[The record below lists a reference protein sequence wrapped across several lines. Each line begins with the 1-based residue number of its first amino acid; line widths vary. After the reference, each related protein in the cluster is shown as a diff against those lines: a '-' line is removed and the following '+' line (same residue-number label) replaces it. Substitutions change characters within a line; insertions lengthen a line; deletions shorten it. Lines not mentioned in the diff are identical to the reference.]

1 MERIPLPKM
10 PWNIYWINLD
20 RRPDRKEY
28 MEQILV
34 NNIENSVR
42 IQAVD
47 YKNMFHPYRV
57 IRHPSLNNGEHGC
70 VCSHIK
76 ALAYFVENSQD
87 EYCFIAEDDI
97 SNEYSQYWQQ
107 RHYDYLTSNDYEILQ
122 LQTTANTFNNMD
134 LTPQQKSNS
143 GTAFYRISRK
153 IAIKIIENHYDKA
166 NLTINLSNNIHPVAD
181 NLIWSYGDTYLL
193 PMVSYL
199 NVEDSD
205 TSLIP
210 TMDKYWS
217 YYFQNAKN
225 KYLYMWKNSPSQN
238 R

>member
-1 MERIPLPKM
+1 MEQIPLPKM

-20 RRPDRKEY
+20 RRPDRKEH
-28 MEQILV
+28 MEKMLV

-42 IQAVD
+42 IEAID
-47 YKNMFHPYRV
+47 YKNNFHPYLV
-57 IRHPSLNNGEHGC
+57 IRHPALNRGEHGC

-76 ALAYFVENSQD
+76 ALAYFLENSQD
-87 EYCFIAEDDI
+87 EYCFIAEDDV

-107 RHYDYLTSNDYEILQ
+107 RHYDYLTSNDYQILQ

-143 GTAFYRISRK
+143 GAAFYRIARK
-153 IAIKIIENHYDKA
+153 IANKIIENHYDKA
-166 NLTINLSNNIHPVAD
+166 NLTINLSNYIHPVAD

-205 TSLIP
+205 TSLTT
-210 TMDKYWS
+210 TMNKYWS

-225 KYLYMWKNSPSQN
+225 KYLYMWKNIPSQK
-238 R
+238 